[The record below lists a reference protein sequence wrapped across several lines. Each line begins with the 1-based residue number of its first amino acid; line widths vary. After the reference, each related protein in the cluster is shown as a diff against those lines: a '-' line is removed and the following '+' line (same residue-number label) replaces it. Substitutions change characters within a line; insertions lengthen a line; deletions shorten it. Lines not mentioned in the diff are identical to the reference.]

1 MGDRNHLLK
10 RRKEQ
15 EQELSSRGILGRLL
29 NEVIWLAAIIRKM
42 LRYQLEAMLQKDNSK
57 PPFYHTGYQTK
68 ITITAHMTQMR
79 LIDTSE
85 SDFTFYYY
93 QIWNDP
99 RLKFPFGNN
108 SDIDRNTYHVVR
120 RKYFG
125 NIWLAESY
133 IENEL
138 RSHIHDSSMSN
149 RFVWLLSNGTVVYS
163 MRMTVGL
170 SCDLRGVLFPN
181 GLYDCLMKFRI
192 HSYTTDQ
199 VSMEWDSVNKPQI
212 NVDFDNSEVAVHA
225 WQFSKCSSDTSAV
238 VDSSC
243 LQLLVNIH
251 FSFASNAAR
260 LFLPSIFIVLVGWLS
275 FWIERSEVSSRV
287 KLGTLCLLA
296 MITEQVGTKLLLPVE
311 FNISSVE
318 VWFVMSLTFVV
329 VAMFEYTFVH
339 AVDIFQEKVKRQE
352 EMKKKIRTQT
362 GGIGDTQDIKQ
373 RSNVDLIDMNTLS
386 SDGSASG
393 ETTGNRNDD
402 LMNTFGAKYIMMVP
416 TGVVEKY
423 FRILYPVAY
432 LFFQFLFWTIYLNYE
447 EVYE

>member
-1 MGDRNHLLK
+1 M
-10 RRKEQ
+10 
-15 EQELSSRGILGRLL
+15 
-29 NEVIWLAAIIRKM
+29 AAII
-42 LRYQLEAMLQKDNSK
+42 LR
-57 PPFYHTGYQTK
+57 PFCILFAISCGGA
-68 ITITAHMTQMR
+68 TAELSPSQ
-79 LIDTSE
+79 
-85 SDFTFYYY
+85 
-93 QIWNDP
+93 
-99 RLKFPFGNN
+99 LKFPFGNN

-163 MRMTVGL
+163 M
-170 SCDLRGVLFPN
+170 
-181 GLYDCLMKFRI
+181 
-192 HSYTTDQ
+192 
-199 VSMEWDSVNKPQI
+199 
-212 NVDFDNSEVAVHA
+212 
-225 WQFSKCSSDTSAV
+225 
-238 VDSSC
+238 
-243 LQLLVNIH
+243 
-251 FSFASNAAR
+251 SFASNAAR